1 MLLLPAHKTSE
12 DQVAQDEKKEFRD
25 ALANKNET
33 SEKDD
38 FLRDRAITIM
48 ALDDKCPVGGAA
60 AKLKEDGFNNPVD
73 VDMCEEVGE
82 KTFRPGTK
90 MREDVFMTRYTQDQR
105 KNECEEGGQVQPQEQ
120 QDGDL
125 LPDL

>member
-25 ALANKNET
+25 ALANKNDT
-33 SEKDD
+33 CEKVD

-48 ALDDKCPVGGAA
+48 ALVHKCPVGGAA
-60 AKLKEDGFNNPVD
+60 AQLKEDDFNNPVY

-90 MREDVFMTRYTQDQR
+90 MREDVFMTRYTQAQR
-105 KNECEEGGQVQPQEQ
+105 TK
-120 QDGDL
+120 
-125 LPDL
+125 